1 MSSYNY
7 IDSSGSSIQCL
18 FDAGTKIPA
27 RVINQYCWI
36 MSTFTLPKHYEGV
49 PGEDMLHFGVG
60 MLYIITE
67 NQKLV
72 LPYLQSVTFAI
83 VSRCY
88 IFGRL
93 PFF

>member
-36 MSTFTLPKHYEGV
+36 MSTFTLPKHYNGI
-49 PGEDMLHFGVG
+49 PGQDMLHFGVG
-60 MLYIITE
+60 TYAHNELKPGKKSILAGQCTVFL
-67 NQKLV
+67 K
-72 LPYLQSVTFAI
+72 
-83 VSRCY
+83 
-88 IFGRL
+88 G
-93 PFF
+93 